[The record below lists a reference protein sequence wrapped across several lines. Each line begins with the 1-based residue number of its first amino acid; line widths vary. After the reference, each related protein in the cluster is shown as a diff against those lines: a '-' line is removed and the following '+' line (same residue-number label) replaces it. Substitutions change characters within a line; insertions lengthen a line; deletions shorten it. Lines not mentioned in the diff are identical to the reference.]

1 MSVRYAT
8 FSASMHELSRAEE
21 RQPTID
27 AEADGN
33 RFVGE
38 AVYPSARHCAVYFG
52 S

>member
-1 MSVRYAT
+1 MPVRHAM
-8 FSASMHELSRAEE
+8 FSASVHELSRAEE

-27 AEADGN
+27 AEADGS